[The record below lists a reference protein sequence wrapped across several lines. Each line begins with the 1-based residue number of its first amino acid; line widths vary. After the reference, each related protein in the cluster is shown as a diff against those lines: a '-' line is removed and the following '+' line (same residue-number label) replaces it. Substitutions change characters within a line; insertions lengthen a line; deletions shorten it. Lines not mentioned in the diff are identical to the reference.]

1 MVSFDGEEVH
11 TLVAYRL
18 VHEVPPHPRGALV
31 VHVSR
36 MDNQFRAVVLC
47 RTENITRAGVK
58 GAGLAGEVEAV
69 DPVQLVVT
77 LLVALPVCPHAWV
90 VVADTGVGDECDAK
104 RGGASVGEDRR
115 GEDRDYAQ

>member
-36 MDNQFRAVVLC
+36 VDDQFRAVVLG
-47 RTENITRAGVK
+47 RNENITRAGVK
-58 GAGLAGEVEAV
+58 GAGLAGEVEAF
-69 DPVQLVVT
+69 DPVQLVR
-77 LLVALPVCPHAWV
+77 CPYAGV

>member
-1 MVSFDGEEVH
+1 
-11 TLVAYRL
+11 
-18 VHEVPPHPRGALV
+18 
-31 VHVSR
+31 
-36 MDNQFRAVVLC
+36 MDNQFRAVVL
-47 RTENITRAGVK
+47 RRSENITRAGVK

-69 DPVQLVVT
+69 DPVQLVVP
-77 LLVALPVCPHAWV
+77 LLVALPVCPNAGV